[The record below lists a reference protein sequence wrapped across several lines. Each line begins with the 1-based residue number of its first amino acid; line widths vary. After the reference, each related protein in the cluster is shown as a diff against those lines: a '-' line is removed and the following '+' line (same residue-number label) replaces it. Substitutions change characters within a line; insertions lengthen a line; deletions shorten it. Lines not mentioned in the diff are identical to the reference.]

1 MTDRSFCADWLRWLA
16 RAFDESGWLDA
27 PVGPVYQ
34 SDALPQPPR
43 RKPPRQANGEAR
55 IAATVTAIY
64 YAGQDIKPHMLWV
77 SRPDYLILN
86 TQCST
91 CLEFGCG
98 KDEGRENR
106 ESNKSLA
113 QADAAIN
120 DELRRCFF
128 PQLRSDPGVLFAKV
142 LVVLRSNIPPDLS
155 RPSL

>member
-1 MTDRSFCADWLRWLA
+1 MTNRSFCADWLRWLA
-16 RAFDESGWLDA
+16 RFARSGWLDA

-77 SRPDYLILN
+77 SRLHHLILN
-86 TQCST
+86 TQCSAR
-91 CLEFGCG
+91 LEFGCEE
-98 KDEGRENR
+98 DEGRENR

-113 QADAAIN
+113 QGGGAIN

-128 PQLRSDPGVLFAKV
+128 PQLRSAPGVSFAKV
-142 LVVLRSNIPPDLS
+142 VVVLRSNKTPCDWS
-155 RPSL
+155 RSSL

>member
-1 MTDRSFCADWLRWLA
+1 MTNRSLCANWLRWLA
-16 RAFDESGWLDA
+16 RFRRSGWLDA
-27 PVGPVYQ
+27 PVGTVYP

-64 YAGQDIKPHMLWV
+64 QAGQDIKPHMLWV
-77 SRPDYLILN
+77 SRPDPLILN

-91 CLEFGCG
+91 CPEFGCE

-113 QADAAIN
+113 QAGGAIN

-128 PQLRSDPGVLFAKV
+128 PQLRSDPGVSFVKV
-142 LVVLRSNIPPDLS
+142 LVVLRSNLTPPDWS